1 MLTFTGLGKIFIC
14 TARLNIIAIGIKKIR
29 SGFLRMKLR
38 FNKYCD
44 ETAFLKNSDDD
55 GDDNNKR

>member
-38 FNKYCD
+38 FDKYYD

-55 GDDNNKR
+55 GNDNNKR

>member
-14 TARLNIIAIGIKKIR
+14 TARLNIIAIGSKKIR

-38 FNKYCD
+38 FNKYYD

-55 GDDNNKR
+55 GNDNNKR

>member
-38 FNKYCD
+38 FNKYYD